1 MPTVYIVNKGGHD
14 YSPAE
19 EFGDLVFLTEGVL
32 EPMAVSQMYREIKEK
47 LKNSQPE
54 DYILLTSLTV
64 TCTVAAAI
72 FAVKHNRVNFLLF
85 SKGNRYVER
94 TLVLDKD

>member
-19 EFGDLVFLTEGVL
+19 EFGELVFLTEGVL
-32 EPMAVSQMYREIKEK
+32 EPTAVSQMYREIKEK
-47 LKNSQPE
+47 LKNSNPE

-64 TCTVAAAI
+64 TCAVAAAI
-72 FAVKHNRVNFLLF
+72 FASKHSRVNFLLF